1 MNIFLSPSKNEKFF
15 SIDELRKK
23 YKLSEDIK
31 NFVNKKSPLM
41 DKINEQSY
49 DNYSERS
56 KIPNKKNNF
65 NLSSASVIEKKLSF
79 DYNKQKNNNLETNLE
94 KEKNDINKCKN
105 AFEKNYTNL
114 KEINDN
120 EELSYNY
127 SLNNKMLK
135 SILKNNQNELKIK
148 IPTLN
153 LLNSS
158 IKGLK
163 RVSIE
168 DEILPTCLKTKSLS
182 ILSLS
187 NFNYKVILK
196 YFF

>member
-105 AFEKNYTNL
+105 AF
-114 KEINDN
+114 
-120 EELSYNY
+120 
-127 SLNNKMLK
+127 
-135 SILKNNQNELKIK
+135 
-148 IPTLN
+148 
-153 LLNSS
+153 
-158 IKGLK
+158 
-163 RVSIE
+163 
-168 DEILPTCLKTKSLS
+168 
-182 ILSLS
+182 
-187 NFNYKVILK
+187 
-196 YFF
+196 